1 MPPACLVARRECETV
16 MRAMIRNVGC
26 CGWVGLLLVLSTGRA
41 SADAAKPT
49 FADDVLPV
57 LRQSCLGC
65 HSDDK
70 QRGGLN
76 LATFAATMQGG
87 SSGPVVTPGNPDKS
101 RLYLLSAHLEEP
113 KMPPKAD
120 KIPAASLEILK
131 KWIEQGARENAASK
145 VMEAKPAAV
154 AAVAKVKG
162 RPDGPPPMPGDLP
175 REPIAIGRRAGAI
188 QALAANPWSPVVAI
202 GGLKQVLLYHADEGS
217 LLGVLSFPAGQVNS
231 LKFSRN
237 GKMLLAAGGRGGASG
252 RAILYDLA
260 SGKAV
265 IEVGQETDAILA
277 ADISADQT
285 MVAVG
290 SPSKIV
296 RVYSTADGSLIREIK
311 KHTDWVTAVEF
322 SPDGVLLASGDRNG
336 GLFIWE
342 AGTGRE
348 FHTLRGPTAAI
359 TDLAWRDDSN
369 VLAAASEDST
379 LRLFEME
386 NGAQIKS
393 WGAHG
398 GGASAVKF
406 AHDGRLVSTGRDRTT
421 KLWDGNGGQQ
431 RAFEPFPDLGLRV
444 AISHDGSRVI
454 AGDWSGQVRVWTVG
468 DGQSGV
474 VLDANP
480 PSAAE
485 RLARAEKAVAEW
497 EAKVKQSSDAVA
509 AAKSAADKATTELAV
524 FQKAVTDATAASK
537 AAQDAVP
544 PAKAELDKQ
553 AAALTA
559 AQNSEAAKVV
569 AHQALQEAATKVQ
582 DAANKQPENAE
593 LKAQAAKVAEIAKAA
608 ASELET
614 ARKATAAIVPVHKS
628 AAEKHAAAQKAAADA
643 AAALPAAQQKL
654 AAEQAARKPV
664 LDAFAAAQATLNST
678 EASLAKAR
686 KILEHERAATR
697 KK

>member
-1 MPPACLVARRECETV
+1 
-16 MRAMIRNVGC
+16 MRAMIPTVGFRI
-26 CGWVGLLLVLSTGRA
+26 VAGLLLMLSAGRA
-41 SADAAKPT
+41 WADAAKPT

-87 SSGPVVTPGNPDKS
+87 SSGPVVTPGNPDQS
-101 RLYLLSAHLEEP
+101 RLYLLTAHLEEP

-120 KIPAASLEILK
+120 KIPAASLEVLK

-175 REPIAIGRRAGAI
+175 REPVAIGRRAGAI

-202 GGLKQVLLYHADEGS
+202 GGLKQVLIYHADEGY
-217 LLGVLSFPAGQVNS
+217 LLGVLPFPAGQVNH

-260 SGKAV
+260 IGKAV

-285 MVAVG
+285 MIAVG

-296 RVYSTADGSLIREIK
+296 RMYSTADGSLIREIK

-336 GLFIWE
+336 GLFVWE

-348 FHTLRGPTAAI
+348 FHTLRGPTAAV
-359 TDLAWRDDSN
+359 TDLSWRDDSN
-369 VLAAASEDST
+369 VLAVASEDST

-386 NGAQIKS
+386 NGAQIKN

-398 GGASAVKF
+398 GGVAAVKF
-406 AHDGRLVSTGRDRTT
+406 AHDGRLVSIGRDRTP

-444 AISHDGSRVI
+444 AVTHDGSRVI
-454 AGDWSGQVRVWTVG
+454 AGDWTGQVRVWTIS
-468 DGQSGV
+468 DGQPAV

-480 PSAAE
+480 PSASE

-497 EAKVKQSSDAVA
+497 EAKVNEASATVA
-509 AAKSAADKATTELAV
+509 AAKASADKANAELSV
-524 FQKAVTDATAASK
+524 FQKAATDAAAASK

-544 PAKAELDKQ
+544 AAKAELDKQ
-553 AAALTA
+553 TAALTA
-559 AQNSEAAKVV
+559 AQTAEAAKVV
-569 AHQALQEAATKVQ
+569 AHQSLQEAAAKVQ
-582 DAANKQPENAE
+582 NAANQQPENAE

-608 ASELET
+608 ASEVET
-614 ARKATAAIVPVHKS
+614 ARKATAAIVPVHKA

-664 LDAFAAAQATLNST
+664 LDAFATAQA
-678 EASLAKAR
+678 SLKSAESNRAKAR
-686 KILEHERAATR
+686 TMLERERASSG